1 MVSYLFTVSH
11 IIMFETKEQGGREG
25 EREIEYERERERER
39 AETYLATWLIQGAK
53 FVGPYSCTD
62 CMAL

>member
-11 IIMFETKEQGGREG
+11 IIMFETKEQRGR

-62 CMAL
+62 